1 MKKIL
6 LLTFMLA
13 GAAVVAVAAYPVNEL
28 EQLKTQL
35 REANAAF
42 EQAVQQHQAVVEAIS
57 RRIEALEAATGQ
69 TNPAPATTASP
80 PATTASP
87 TAPAPEPVSTPEA
100 VSAPATVEAH
110 QPWSPSQ
117 PITLARGG
125 SSYLNLSFD
134 ALFAAGGSS
143 SQDIESL
150 EFGGHDPKQN
160 GFTVQNLEL
169 TFDGAVDPYFRGQA
183 NLVTLIDTEGET
195 VFEVEEAYLESLA
208 FPWNLQLKA
217 GQFYAPFGR
226 INATHPHTWDFVDQP
241 LVIGRFLGP
250 DGLRNPGAQL
260 SWLTPTPFYSE
271 LFLSVQDSHGE
282 TALNFRNDEGAEWI
296 GGRPAADTSV
306 RGPGDLIY
314 SPRYAVS
321 FDLADEHTVVLG
333 ASGAFGP
340 NATGGETRIY
350 GADLFYKWKSRH
362 QHLGFPF
369 VTWQTEFLHRDYRSA
384 AYSGDPFNSPTPNH
398 TLHDWGIYS
407 QIAYGFYPRWVA
419 SLRGDFV
426 TGAPG
431 DFAENPLA
439 NDRARVSPALT
450 FYPSEFSKVRLQY
463 NYDDIDQT
471 GIEHSIWLQMEFL
484 LGAHAAHK
492 F

>member
-1 MKKIL
+1 MA
-6 LLTFMLA
+6 MALA
-13 GAAVVAVAAYPVNEL
+13 AGPENEL
-28 EQLKTQL
+28 EQLKAQL

-42 EQAVQQHQAVVEAIS
+42 EKAVQQHQAVVDAIS
-57 RRIEALEAATGQ
+57 RRIEALEASAGK
-69 TNPAPATTASP
+69 TNTAPGAPAPAPRSP
-80 PATTASP
+80 VAESPAGTP
-87 TAPAPEPVSTPEA
+87 EQTAPAAAPPEPSPA
-100 VSAPATVEAH
+100 VEPRKS
-110 QPWSPSQ
+110 WSPAQ
-117 PITLARGG
+117 PLTLAGGG

-143 SQDIESL
+143 SGDLGSL
-150 EFGGHDPKQN
+150 QFGGHDPKQN

-183 NLVTLIDTEGET
+183 NLVALLDSGGET
-195 VFEVEEAYLESLA
+195 IFEVEEAYLESVAL
-208 FPWNLQLKA
+208 PWGLQLKA
-217 GQFYAPFGR
+217 GQYYAPVGR

-241 LVIGRFLGP
+241 LVIGRLLGP

-260 SWLTPTPFYSE
+260 SWLAPTPFYSE
-271 LFLSVQDSHGE
+271 LFLSVQNSQGE
-282 TALNFRNDEGAEWI
+282 TALSFRNDEGAEWI
-296 GGRPAADTSV
+296 AGRPARDTSV
-306 RGPGDLIY
+306 RGPGDLLY

-340 NATGGETRIY
+340 NATGGGTRIY

-369 VTWQTEFLHRDYRSA
+369 VTWQTEFLYRDYDA
-384 AYSGDPFNSPTPNH
+384 KAYAGDLFHPPTPDR
-398 TLHDWGIYS
+398 TRHDWGLYS
-407 QIAYGFYPRWVA
+407 QVAYGFHPRWVA
-419 SLRGDFV
+419 SLRGGFV
-426 TGAPG
+426 TGEPG
-431 DFAENPLA
+431 DFADNPLA
-439 NDRARVSPALT
+439 NDRRRIAPALT

-463 NYDDIDQT
+463 NYDDIDSV

-484 LGAHAAHK
+484 LGSHAAHK